1 MMLLLAYATRNG
13 STRDVAE
20 HIASMLRLD
29 GYEVTC
35 RPAAE
40 IEDVEALD
48 AVILGAPIYTGRWHR
63 DACDFVKRH
72 RDEIAHRAFAVF
84 ALGPRTLDLDDMN
97 SARAQLDRALRKLAG
112 PTPATIAVFGGVLDP
127 KKLHFPFNRM
137 RPSDARDWDDIDT
150 WASRLP
156 AALGC
161 GKPAAGSRDPRSAL
175 PQAPR

>member
-1 MMLLLAYATRNG
+1 MVLLVAYATRNG

-29 GYEVTC
+29 GYDVAC
-35 RPAAE
+35 RAAAE
-40 IEDVEALD
+40 IDDLNAVD

-63 DACDFVKRH
+63 DACNFVKRH
-72 RDEIAHRAFAVF
+72 RDELAEGSLAVF
-84 ALGPRTLDLDDMN
+84 ALGPRTLDLHDMK
-97 SARAQLDRALRKLAG
+97 STREQLDRALRKLAA
-112 PTPATIAVFGGVLDP
+112 PAPATVAVFGGVLDP

-150 WASRLP
+150 WAARLP
-156 AALGC
+156 GALGC
-161 GKPAAGSRDPRSAL
+161 GKPAAGSRDLRSAL